1 MPGCADGRKAEVDV
15 FVPANFMY
23 YNMKNFYAT
32 SEKTNEFEKIIPK
45 IEKVILD
52 KLNREEFLDRDYYT
66 YKTLIQIY
74 NDSKD
79 YKKAIYALEKI
90 KSAYPEDSI
99 IIKQL
104 NNFRTL
110 EGK

>member
-23 YNMKNFYAT
+23 YNMKNFYASSKRT
-32 SEKTNEFEKIIPK
+32 TDFEKLIPK

-52 KLNREEFLDRDYYT
+52 KLNQDEFLNSDYYT

-74 NDSKD
+74 DDSKD

-90 KSAYPEDSI
+90 NSAYPEDSV
-99 IIKQL
+99 IIKLL

-110 EGK
+110 EG